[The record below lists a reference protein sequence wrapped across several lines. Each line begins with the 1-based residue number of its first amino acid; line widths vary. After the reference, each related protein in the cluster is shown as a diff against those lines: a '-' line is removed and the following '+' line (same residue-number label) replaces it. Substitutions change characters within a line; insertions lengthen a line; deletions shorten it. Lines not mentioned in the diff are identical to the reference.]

1 MTRKLR
7 RRLTFANVCSF
18 IALFVA
24 LGTGGAYAANTIG
37 SDDIIDESIQSVD
50 IKNTQVKTPDLGGNA
65 VTSPKIANGAVT
77 NSDVATGAIDSNS
90 VLDESLTSSDL
101 ATDSVNATEIADSS
115 IDSGEIVDNSLF
127 SADLAPNSVGSSEVA
142 ADAVG
147 TSEVANESLTLSD
160 LAGAAVN
167 GAVSLSGIPNGR
179 CNQVTFSVSGAQVGD
194 SPIVTTRAPI
204 QNGIVLY
211 PNRVASAGHLEVNA
225 CNFTGTSMTPI
236 SGLPVRII
244 TLR

>member
-1 MTRKLR
+1 MARQLR

-18 IALFVA
+18 IALVFA

-50 IKNTQVKTPDLGGNA
+50 IMNNQVRKADINDGA
-65 VTSPKIANGAVT
+65 VSGPKIAPAAVA
-77 NSDVATGAIDSNS
+77 NSNIATGAVDTNS

-101 ATDSVNATEIADSS
+101 ATNSVGATEVADSS

-127 SADLAPNSVGSSEVA
+127 AADLAPNSVGSSEIA

-147 TSEVANESLTLSD
+147 ASEVANESLTLSD
-160 LAGAAVN
+160 IAGAGVN
-167 GAVSLSGIPNGR
+167 GAISLSGIPNGR
-179 CNQVTFSVSGAQVGD
+179 GEQVTFNIGGAQVGD
-194 SPIVTTRAPI
+194 SPIVTTGAAI

-225 CNFTGTSMTPI
+225 CNFSGTSMTPI
-236 SGLPVRII
+236 SNFPVRII